1 MSKKKNEV
9 IRRGIALYIDGKEVK
24 NDLRTLQAEL
34 KRAKEEIKGMTVG
47 SREYL
52 EQLKKIKDLNTII
65 KEHQAKL
72 REVNEETKKFSL
84 SKGVDIFNKYA
95 ASATALVAALTGV
108 VLKLNSFRK
117 MMHEREDAKANVK
130 SLTGLDDESINWRHT
145 VPYDGMCELLHRLR
159 SEGVQVAVASNKF
172 QHGTDRLVAKFFGDI
187 DFVAIEGNREGAPL
201 KPDPQIVN
209 NILAKAGVEKQH
221 AVMIGDSG
229 IDIRTA
235 AAAGIDAI
243 GVAWGFRFAEELYD
257 AGAECVVT
265 TVAELE
271 SRLFAE
277 A

>member
-1 MSKKKNEV
+1 MKYNIV
-9 IRRGIALYIDGKEVK
+9 IFDLDG
-24 NDLRTLQAEL
+24 TL
-34 KRAKEEIKGMTVG
+34 
-47 SREYL
+47 
-52 EQLKKIKDLNTII
+52 LNTIGD
-65 KEHQAKL
+65 L
-72 REVNEETKKFSL
+72 
-84 SKGVDIFNKYA
+84 A
-95 ASATALVAALTGV
+95 ASVDYVMRSRNLPEHTDAEYRQMVGGGIKRLVERALPAELAADEAYVEECVAQ
-108 VLKLNSFRK
+108 FR
-117 MMHEREDAKANVK
+117 RYYVDNI
-130 SLTGLDDESINWRHT
+130 DRHT

-172 QHGTDRLVAKFFGDI
+172 QHGTDRLVAKFFGDV